1 MALNATIHRCT
12 LQVSDLDRAH
22 YQSYQLTIARHPSET
37 DERMMVRVLA
47 FALNADD
54 SLSFTRG
61 LSQDDEPELWQRS
74 LGDEILLWVEIGQP
88 DEKRI
93 KKACSRSDR
102 VVIYCHQHRAAT
114 VWWKQIAER
123 LRRFDQLSVFRLP
136 DGIGARL
143 ATLAQRNMDLQCTIQ
158 DGEIWLSNETDNI
171 NFALERLR

>member
-12 LQVSDLDRAH
+12 LQVSDLDRAR

-54 SLSFTRG
+54 SLGFTRG

-74 LGDEILLWVEIGQP
+74 LGDEILLWIEIGQP

-93 KKACSRSDR
+93 KKACSRSR
-102 VVIYCHQHRAAT
+102 HVLIYCHQHRAAT

-123 LRRFDQLSVFRLP
+123 LRRFDQLSVFKLP
-136 DGIGARL
+136 DGIGAQL
-143 ATLAQRNMDLQCTIQ
+143 ATLARRNMDLQCTIQ
-158 DGEIWLSNETDNI
+158 DGEIWLSNETDCI
-171 NFALERLR
+171 NFALEQLR

>member
-123 LRRFDQLSVFRLP
+123 LKRFDQLSVFKLP
-136 DGIGARL
+136 YGISAEL
-143 ATLAQRNMDLQCTIQ
+143 ATLVQRNMDLQCTVQ
-158 DGEIWLSNETDNI
+158 DGEIWLSNQTTSI
-171 NFALERLR
+171 SFTPERLR

>member
-22 YQSYQLTIARHPSET
+22 YQTYQLTIARHPSET

-54 SLSFTRG
+54 GLGFTRG

-74 LGDEILLWVEIGQP
+74 LSDELTLWIEIGQP

-93 KKACSRSDR
+93 KKACSRSRR
-102 VVIYCHQHRAAT
+102 VLIYCHQHRAAA

-123 LRRFDQLSVFRLP
+123 LKRFDQLSVLKLP
-136 DGIGARL
+136 DGIGAQL

-158 DGEIWLSNETDNI
+158 EGEIWLSNETDSI
-171 NFALERLR
+171 NFALEQLR